1 MNNKD
6 YIPTVETRFLIW
18 SENYVNVLASNAS
31 RWSIPDSAVSRLH
44 GLNTEYKE
52 KYSVAENPATRTRVA
67 IQAKNDAKKSFIAG
81 IRRVYRS
88 YVLYNES
95 VSNEDRELL
104 QVSIHDTKATPS
116 VAPHTAPSGAVD
128 TSVHLRHTIKVVDSV
143 EVRKRGGLPAG
154 VHGFEAWR
162 KMGGAMPVNES
173 EFSYLDAS
181 STSTIAVDYPLE
193 DAAKTVWYRF
203 RWTGNKNQHGPWS
216 EIISAIIP

>member
-67 IQAKNDAKKSFIAG
+67 IQAKNDAKKAFIAG

-116 VAPHTAPSGAVD
+116 VAPHTAPLGRGRY
-128 TSVHLRHTIKVVDSV
+128 LRASATYYK
-143 EVRKRGGLPAG
+143 GGRFG
-154 VHGFEAWR
+154 R
-162 KMGGAMPVNES
+162 
-173 EFSYLDAS
+173 
-181 STSTIAVDYPLE
+181 STQTRRTARRCSRI
-193 DAAKTVWYRF
+193 
-203 RWTGNKNQHGPWS
+203 
-216 EIISAIIP
+216 